1 MYTSTWN
8 KYLPVI
14 KILLKR
20 SLNGEQVLG
29 LDRTDFDK
37 MGPARKTGFK
47 FNIQINKGRVDNLAH
62 PGIAKELISL
72 LQQETQIREMFRQND
87 YQITMNTK
95 FQLGIKLLTK
105 EPVETEAVA
114 EVAG

>member
-1 MYTSTWN
+1 MAGGCGAPEKPEKLGREPSPEEIAT
-8 KYLPVI
+8 KMQMPLDKVR
-14 KILLKR
+14 KVLK
-20 SLNGEQVLG
+20 
-29 LDRTDFDK
+29 
-37 MGPARKTGFK
+37 
-47 FNIQINKGRVDNLAH
+47 
-62 PGIAKELISL
+62 IAKELISL